1 MNSLSSKHFYLIYK
15 LIFEVL
21 KYALISFVIILILFP
36 IYFLIVQ
43 ASLNNSEALS
53 NNVFLAP
60 KDSLWTNIK
69 EVMDQLFLNGFK
81 NSMLSVLLI
90 NFLRISLYSLAS
102 FGLVKVSKFSKKV
115 FYLLFIFVSLT
126 PEISLY
132 MGYKILLYKSNI
144 LESNVIF
151 PLIINQIFSFFLL
164 MYLYKILSSV
174 PQNKIKL
181 MTIDNLNMF
190 QRFVYVYL
198 KYLKM
203 PYFLIII
210 FSSIQAWNDFLWPTY
225 ILTSSSEQT
234 ISIWFQFS
242 GSRDASANFYN
253 LKAAA
258 SFIALIIPLCTYLI
272 FSPFVNKQISK
283 SF

>member
-1 MNSLSSKHFYLIYK
+1 MKLLANKNLYIGYK
-15 LIFEVL
+15 LIFELL
-21 KYALISFVIILILFP
+21 KYSLITFVIILVLFP

-43 ASLNNSEALS
+43 ASLSNSETLS
-53 NNVFLAP
+53 TNVYLTP

-69 EVMDQLFLNGFK
+69 EVLDDLFLNGFK

-90 NFLRISLYSLAS
+90 NFLRLSLYTLAS
-102 FGLVKVSKFSKKV
+102 FGLMKLSKLSKKI
-115 FYLLFIFVSLT
+115 FYLFFIFVSLT

-144 LESNVIF
+144 LNNSVIF
-151 PLIINQIFSFFLL
+151 PLIINQIFSFFLF

-174 PQNKIKL
+174 PENKIKL
-181 MTIDNLNMF
+181 MKIDNLNLL
-190 QRFVYVYL
+190 QRFFYVYL

-210 FSSIQAWNDFLWPTY
+210 FSSIQAWNDYLWPTF
-225 ILTSSSEQT
+225 ILNASKEQT
-234 ISIWFQFS
+234 ISTWFTFA
-242 GSRDASANFYN
+242 GSKDQSANFYN

-258 SFIALIIPLCTYLI
+258 SLVAVIIPLLTYLI
-272 FSPFVNKQISK
+272 CSPFVNKQISK
-283 SF
+283 GF